1 MKSNTSLRVKNIT
14 ISLFKY
20 RDAHLFANLRRDI
33 DRESDHLLAKNGERR
48 ENAFHVI
55 AKLLVSQ
62 RRTVTHLAFDGKNVV
77 GYVSLVFPKFN
88 KLRGNAYLTIGIREK
103 WRGKGIGN
111 MLMETAEEYAKSKGV
126 RRVELEVF
134 GKNVNA
140 IGLYTK
146 RGYEIEGVK
155 KEAIEDLTGYD
166 DIVIMAKKIR

>member
-1 MKSNTSLRVKNIT
+1 MKKKISINDTHIT

-33 DRESDHLLAKNGERR
+33 DRESDHLLAKHGERV
-48 ENAFHVI
+48 ENALHVI
-55 AKLLVSQ
+55 AKLLISQ
-62 RRTVTHLAFDGKNVV
+62 RRVVTHLAFDGKNAV
-77 GYVSLVFPKFN
+77 GYVSLIFPKFY

-111 MLMETAEEYAKSKGV
+111 MLMETAEEYAKNKGS

-134 GKNVNA
+134 GRNVNA

-146 RGYEIEGVK
+146 RGYVIEGVK
-155 KEAIEDLTGYD
+155 KEAVEDVSGYD
-166 DIVIMAKKIR
+166 DIIIMTKKIA